1 MFFVRLIFG
10 NVWAQ
15 LLIAIAAGTLA
26 LKGYGWSQQKKG
38 AAKAVAKIEHAE
50 QKHVRA
56 ARNARNSSRAGRG
69 VYDPYTRSN

>member
-1 MFFVRLIFG
+1 MFFARLILG

-50 QKHVRA
+50 QKHVW
-56 ARNARNSSRAGRG
+56 
-69 VYDPYTRSN
+69 RS